1 LVFKDPSGLQVFFY
15 FLSGLEEFM
24 KEKPWR
30 HLATSQQSSHHV
42 WLIIFIG
49 TMIFPSSTK
58 FCWQDAWM
66 DEDIENFYG
75 FCIIAS
81 ILKCEFIREGQVI
94 IVQIREP
101 KGIGETSEKEFKE
114 LTDVL
119 VNGYS

>member
-1 LVFKDPSGLQVFFY
+1 
-15 FLSGLEEFM
+15 
-24 KEKPWR
+24 
-30 HLATSQQSSHHV
+30 
-42 WLIIFIG
+42 
-49 TMIFPSSTK
+49 MILPSSTK

-75 FCIIAS
+75 FCIIGS
-81 ILKCEFIREGQVI
+81 ILKSEFIREGQVI

-119 VNGYS
+119 VNGYSLSHPNLRANPNA